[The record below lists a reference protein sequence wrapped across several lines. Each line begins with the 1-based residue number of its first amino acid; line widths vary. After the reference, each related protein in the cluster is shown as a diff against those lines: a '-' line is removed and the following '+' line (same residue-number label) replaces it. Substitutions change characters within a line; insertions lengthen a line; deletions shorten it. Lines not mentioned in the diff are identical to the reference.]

1 MAENERRLPVVDLGR
16 LLSPEAFSKLRAAR
30 QRREQAER
38 AVVAPFEESK
48 QADSGNGPEETC
60 REQEKGVSEHG
71 KDVTDVMALAAAK
84 ESLFNKEP
92 INMHINEHATRISDL
107 DDKVMTE
114 KRRSLSLGPLKKR
127 KRPKTVAGLLTLGAR
142 DDIRVGLEF
151 AVARLVESMACS
163 HVPCS
168 LVSAYHSIPL
178 SCYRRTYCSRY
189 VHTLMFASCSY
200 YPFRL
205 SMLTL
210 TIYHYTWYPC
220 FLYSTPA
227 QNETIF
233 TVSPPSLEEIANY
246 PDYSHQAVWNGTK
259 VCIMCGERRP
269 YKTRISTVA
278 SIRPSDKCIC
288 TSCQVQVWVVPHAS
302 IHYKWCAK
310 CKTFKRVVN
319 ETTEQTKLTC
329 KECRQKDVAS
339 RRRKRLKMDKE
350 SS

>member
-1 MAENERRLPVVDLGR
+1 MAENERGLPVVDLRR

-30 QRREQAER
+30 QSREQAER
-38 AVVAPFEESK
+38 AVVAPLEESK
-48 QADSGNGPEETC
+48 QADDSGNGPEETC
-60 REQEKGVSEHG
+60 REQEMGVHEHG
-71 KDVTDVMALAAAK
+71 KDVTDVVAVAAGQA
-84 ESLFNKEP
+84 SFNNKEP
-92 INMHINEHATRISDL
+92 NNMHINDHVTRSDL

-114 KRRSLSLGPLKKR
+114 KHRSLSLGPLQKR
-127 KRPKTVAGLLTLGAR
+127 KKPKTMAGLLTLGAR
-142 DDIRVGLEF
+142 DDIRVGFEF

-178 SCYRRTYCSRY
+178 SNYRRTRSSTTAQYKI
-189 VHTLMFASCSY
+189 TFTASS
-200 YPFRL
+200 
-205 SMLTL
+205 
-210 TIYHYTWYPC
+210 
-220 FLYSTPA
+220 
-227 QNETIF
+227 
-233 TVSPPSLEEIANY
+233 PSLEEIANY

-288 TSCQVQVWVVPHAS
+288 RSCQIQVWVVHYDS
-302 IHYKWCAK
+302 IHYYKWCAK

-319 ETTEQTKLTC
+319 ATEQRTKLTC
-329 KECRQKDVAS
+329 TECRQKDVTS
-339 RRRKRLKMDKE
+339 RRHKRLNMDKE